1 MCLRPD
7 FSFFP
12 VITGRRRGYTLVE
25 ILVATTLTL
34 ILMTAVVT
42 VFGGVGDGISKSRR
56 ALEQFD
62 RLRTAAQQ
70 LRVDLQ
76 GVTVT
81 MDGRAV
87 RPEENQGYFEV
98 LEGGP
103 DMGADPTVIEHA
115 DILMFTARNA
125 ARPFAGRYQ
134 SGCMQSDVAEVAWF
148 VRGNTLHRRV
158 LLVVPSMASA
168 IANSAKNTFYATN
181 DISAHISN
189 GQIVPNSLADLT
201 KRENRYAHPA
211 STYPFD
217 AKAWGAL
224 GLPTLNECSSN
235 WMAKWVNGSTPPPAG
250 GGAGGNVDL
259 WDSASIQTG
268 PLKEDAQGTGTRV
281 ADDVVLKNVIGFDVK
296 IWQPGANGAAGSYVD
311 LGYDSGCWSYEN
323 EGIYNIDNS
332 GNPTNPQGPPGQFTN
347 GLADK
352 GGAVDDNSE
361 RLTTPP
367 PFPLRGIQVK
377 IRCFEPDSRLVR
389 EITIEQDFLP
399 K

>member
-1 MCLRPD
+1 MYLRPNS
-7 FSFFP
+7 SFFP
-12 VITGRRRGYTLVE
+12 VIIGRRRGFTLVE
-25 ILVATTLTL
+25 VLVATTLTL

-42 VFGGVGDGISKSRR
+42 VFGGVGDGIAKSRR

-98 LEGGP
+98 IKS
-103 DMGADPTVIEHA
+103 DSDAGADPTAIKRGNIV
-115 DILMFTARNA
+115 MFTARNA
-125 ARPFAGRYQ
+125 ARLFTGRCQ
-134 SGCMQSDVAEVAWF
+134 ADRIQSDVAEVAWF

-158 LLVVPSMASA
+158 LLVVPGIAST
-168 IANSAKNTFYATN
+168 IANSAKGTFYAN
-181 DISAHISN
+181 YDISAHYAN
-189 GQIVPNSLADLT
+189 NQVVPNSLADLT

-211 STYPFD
+211 STYPFN
-217 AKAWGAL
+217 ASVWGSL
-224 GLPTLNECSSN
+224 GLPTLNECSST
-235 WMAKWVNGSTPPPAG
+235 WMAGWVNGSTPPPAG

-259 WDSASIQTG
+259 WDSASIQKG
-268 PLKEDAQGTGTRV
+268 ALKEDALGTGTRV

-296 IWQPGANGAAGSYVD
+296 IWQPAAGGAGSYVD

-332 GNPTNPQGPPGQFTN
+332 GNPPTNVPNAGQFTN

-352 GGAVDDNSE
+352 GGVVDNDSE

-367 PFPLRGIQVK
+367 PFPLRGIQIK
-377 IRCFEPDSRLVR
+377 IRCFEPDSRLIR